1 MISESTVFFAC
12 LCGFGWGIALT
23 LMWVISELGFG
34 CKK

>member
-23 LMWVISELGFG
+23 LIYVISEYGLGI
-34 CKK
+34 KK